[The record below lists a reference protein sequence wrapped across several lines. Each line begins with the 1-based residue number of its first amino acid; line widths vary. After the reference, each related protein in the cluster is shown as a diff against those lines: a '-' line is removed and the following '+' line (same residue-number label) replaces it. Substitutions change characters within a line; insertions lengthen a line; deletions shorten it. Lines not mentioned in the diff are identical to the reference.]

1 MEVST
6 RSASQKVARY
16 GPAAAALIGVPMVAA
31 LLIPLRGH
39 LDNTNI
45 ALILVI
51 AVVAVSLTARRHAAA
66 LAALSAAFWF
76 DFFFTVP
83 FNSPTIATRDDAIT
97 AVLLLI
103 VGLIVG
109 ELAVWALRQRDDA
122 RRGRQDVARIHYAA
136 ELMAQGESADRLV
149 QAVDLEL
156 SDLLSLRDCRFDPG
170 PPDPSLP
177 HLDHDATV
185 RWGELEWGTATLGF
199 PNKGVTLEAHGNGRA
214 VGTFTMF
221 PTVGVMIDE
230 DRLVVAVALADQVG
244 AALAGFQPA

>member
-1 MEVST
+1 MKA
-6 RSASQKVARY
+6 SAETTQKLNDY
-16 GPAAAALIGVPMVAA
+16 GPVVAALVGVPLVAA

-39 LDNTNI
+39 IDNTNI
-45 ALILVI
+45 ALILVV
-51 AVVAVSLTARRHAAA
+51 AVVAVSLCGRRFAAA

-83 FNSPTIATRDDAIT
+83 FNSPTIATRDDALT
-97 AVLLLI
+97 AVLLLV

-122 RRGRQDVARIHYAA
+122 RRGRHDVARIHHAA
-136 ELMAQGESADRLV
+136 ELMAQGESADQLV
-149 QAVDLEL
+149 LAVSVEL

-170 PPDPSLP
+170 PPDPALP
-177 HLDHDATV
+177 HLDHDGAV
-185 RWGELEWGTATLGF
+185 RWGALEWGTSTLGF
-199 PNKGVTLEAHGNGRA
+199 PHKGVTLEAHGNGRA
-214 VGTFTMF
+214 VGAFTMI
-221 PTVGVMIDE
+221 PEVGVMIGE